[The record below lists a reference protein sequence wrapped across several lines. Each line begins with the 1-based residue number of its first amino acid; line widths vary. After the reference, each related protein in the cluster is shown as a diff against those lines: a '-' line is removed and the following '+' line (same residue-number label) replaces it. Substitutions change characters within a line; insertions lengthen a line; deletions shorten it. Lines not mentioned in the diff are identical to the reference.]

1 MIALVIYNNVGSDR
15 YMGRARVIDVSQT
28 YFGTGSADSNG
39 VLTAY
44 FGTPVSH
51 VRRLR
56 SLGGLSFLLL
66 AVLLSRLAES
76 TSISLCPINVKRS
89 HVSVAVAYSAVWG
102 EGAVFRSVTG

>member
-1 MIALVIYNNVGSDR
+1 MIALVVYNNVGSDR
-15 YMGRARVIDVSQT
+15 YMRRARVVDVRQT
-28 YFGTGSADSNG
+28 YFGTGSVDSNG

-44 FGTPVSH
+44 FGTSVSH

-76 TSISLCPINVKRS
+76 TSISLCPINMKRS
-89 HVSVAVAYSAVWG
+89 HVSVAVAYSVNWG